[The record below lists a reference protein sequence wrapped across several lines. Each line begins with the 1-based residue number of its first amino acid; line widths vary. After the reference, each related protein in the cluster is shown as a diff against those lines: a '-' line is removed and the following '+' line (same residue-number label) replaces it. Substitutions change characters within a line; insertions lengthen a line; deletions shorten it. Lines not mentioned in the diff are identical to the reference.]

1 MQNATRETLRLFE
14 SRLLTAERSASLDMP
29 FAEFFDVV
37 MKALQAAGEISSC
50 TVWLYAHGTAERV
63 ITTDESVTEPPAVSS
78 VRGELAEDRVLVEQ
92 EKHNSGRV
100 IWCSRCFEDISRYYS
115 LCLEVRT
122 DSEPSTNFLL
132 GNATLALC
140 ECLAG
145 WFRRNLIVRM
155 DEKLATQTA
164 IAEFCQ
170 RTYAALSAHDYGTV
184 IASEI
189 RLLLKADRVSII
201 NVSGSRSEIF
211 GISGTDRVDKKLEV
225 PQALLALSKAI
236 FESGP
241 TVPSEWNSLVGESR
255 ISDLLNTESKTILHD
270 GGTQQVRAFR
280 VKGQGTDLNAPEEWR
295 VLAELFENTARP
307 SEAHWKL
314 CVDQIS
320 PALQGAR
327 SIQQTRPSFLQR
339 SRRFIVWA
347 GVVVVLLVLSLLP
360 VDFEIDA
367 NGRYLPVTER
377 RIFAPG
383 SGIIQELAVQH
394 ESLVEPGMQLLR
406 IHSPELILK
415 IQEVLGQ
422 LETER
427 VRLSSLRTTRL
438 TEEAGAPS
446 RNGVEQALGGEQAVR
461 QRIEDLESRLQLLKS
476 QESGLIIRADA
487 RGRVFRRQLE
497 QDLNSRPVQQGDF
510 LFDLIPEESTW
521 HLEVEVP
528 EELFC
533 YLPAAPSGGI
543 QSVPARFHFASEPDE
558 RLQAVV
564 SRAEDSVL
572 IQDGRS
578 YSVVYAMIDDA
589 SKARSE
595 KHKHL
600 GASVSVRIHCG
611 RRAVGFVL
619 FREFSEFIREKY
631 FQWF

>member
-37 MKALQAAGEISSC
+37 LKALQSAGEINSC
-50 TVWLYAHGTAERV
+50 TVWLYSHGAPERV
-63 ITTDESVTEPPAVSS
+63 ITTIDSNNAAPPISS
-78 VRGELAEDRVLVEQ
+78 VKGELAEDRVLIEQ
-92 EKHNSGRV
+92 ERHDSGKT
-100 IWCSRCFEDISRYYS
+100 IWCSRCFEVISRYYV

-122 DSEPSTNFLL
+122 DSDPADNFLM

-155 DEKLATQTA
+155 DEKLATQSS
-164 IAEFCQ
+164 IADFCQ
-170 RTYAALSAHDYGTV
+170 RTCASLSARDFGT
-184 IASEI
+184 IAASEI
-189 RLLLKADRVSII
+189 RLLLKVDRVSLFRES
-201 NVSGSRSEIF
+201 SGKTELS
-211 GISGTDRVDKKLEV
+211 GISGTDRIDTKLEI
-225 PQALLALSKAI
+225 PQALISLSKAV
-236 FESGP
+236 FESGL
-241 TVPSEWNSLVGESR
+241 NS
-255 ISDLLNTESKTILHD
+255 
-270 GGTQQVRAFR
+270 
-280 VKGQGTDLNAPEEWR
+280 PEEWILLAENSKFSGLLDSETKLILHEGGTRQLRALR
-295 VLAELFENTARP
+295 VKAQDSVQNAPGEWRILAELFENSPRP
-307 SEAHWKL
+307 PESHWNL
-314 CVDQIS
+314 CAEQVS
-320 PALQGAR
+320 RVLLRA
-327 SIQQTRPSFLQR
+327 SSNQQARPSFL
-339 SRRFIVWA
+339 RRTRRRILWL
-347 GVVVVLLVLSLLP
+347 VVAITLFLLSFFP

-367 NGRYLPVTER
+367 LGRYLPVTEH

-383 SGIIQELAVQH
+383 SGIIQDLAVRH
-394 ESLVEPGMQLLR
+394 ESQVEQGMQLLR

-461 QRIEDLESRLQLLKS
+461 QRISDLESRLQLLKS
-476 QESGLIIRADA
+476 QESRLIIRADA

-497 QDLNSRPVQQGDF
+497 QDLNSRPIQQGDF
-510 LFDLIPEESTW
+510 LFDLIPEESEW
-521 HLEVEVP
+521 HLEIEVP

-533 YLPAAPSGGI
+533 YLPVTASGDI
-543 QSVPARFHFASEPDE
+543 QKVPVRFHFASEPDE
-558 RLQAVV
+558 RLLAAV
-564 SRAEDSVL
+564 SRAEDSMVL
-572 IQDGRS
+572 KEGRS
-578 YSVVYAMIDDA
+578 YGVVYAIIEEA
-589 SKARSE
+589 SVERAE

-611 RRAVGFVL
+611 QRAVGFVL
-619 FREFSEFIREKY
+619 FREFSEFLREKY

>member
-1 MQNATRETLRLFE
+1 MQNATRDTLRLFE

-37 MKALQAAGEISSC
+37 LKALQAAGEISSC

-78 VRGELAEDRVLVEQ
+78 VRGELAEDRVLVAQ
-92 EKHNSGRV
+92 EKHSSGRV
-100 IWCSRCFEDISRYYS
+100 IWCSRCFEDISRHYS
-115 LCLEVRT
+115 LCLEART
-122 DSEPSTNFLL
+122 DSEPSENFLM

-170 RTYAALSAHDYGTV
+170 RSYATLSAHDSGTV

-189 RLLLKADRVSII
+189 RLLLKVDRVSII
-201 NVSGSRSEIF
+201 NVSGSRAEIF

-225 PQALLALSKAI
+225 PQALIALSKAV
-236 FESGP
+236 FESSP
-241 TVPSEWNSLVGESR
+241 TFPAEWISLIGESR

-270 GGTQQVRAFR
+270 GGTQQVRVFH

-314 CVDQIS
+314 CVEQIS
-320 PALQGAR
+320 RALQGAR
-327 SIQQTRPSFLQR
+327 SIQRSRPSFLQR
-339 SRRFIVWA
+339 SRRIIISSA
-347 GVVVVLLVLSLLP
+347 VVVVLLVLSSLP

-367 NGRYLPVTER
+367 TGRYLPVTER

-394 ESLVEPGMQLLR
+394 ESQVEPGMQLLR
-406 IHSPELILK
+406 IHSPELSLK

-461 QRIEDLESRLQLLKS
+461 QRIEDLETRLQLLKS
-476 QESGLIIRADA
+476 QESGLVIRADA
-487 RGRVFRRQLE
+487 RGKVFRRQLE
-497 QDLNSRPVQQGDF
+497 QDLSSRPVQQGDF
-510 LFDLIPEESTW
+510 LFDLIPEESSW

-543 QSVPARFHFASEPDE
+543 QSVPVRFHFASEPDE

-564 SRAEDSVL
+564 SRAEDSVV

-578 YSVVYAMIDDA
+578 YSVVYAMIEDA
-589 SKARSE
+589 SVARAE

-619 FREFSEFIREKY
+619 FREFAEFVREKY

>member
-63 ITTDESVTEPPAVSS
+63 ITTDESVTESPAISS
-78 VRGELAEDRVLVEQ
+78 VRGELAEDRVLIEQ
-92 EKHNSGRV
+92 ENHNAERV
-100 IWCSRCFEDISRYYS
+100 IWCSRCFEDISRHYS

-122 DSEPSTNFLL
+122 NSEPSANFLM

-170 RTYAALSAHDYGTV
+170 RTYAALSAHDYGTI

-201 NVSGSRSEIF
+201 NASGSRSEIF

-225 PQALLALSKAI
+225 PQALMALSKAV

-241 TVPSEWNSLVGESR
+241 TVPSEWISLVGESR
-255 ISDLLNTESKTILHD
+255 ILDLLNTESKTVLHD

-280 VKGQGTDLNAPEEWR
+280 VKGQGTDLNAFEEWR

-320 PALQGAR
+320 PALQSAR
-327 SIQQTRPSFLQR
+327 SIRQTRPSLFQR

-347 GVVVVLLVLSLLP
+347 GVVIVLLVLSWLP

-487 RGRVFRRQLE
+487 RGKVFRRQLE
-497 QDLNSRPVQQGDF
+497 QDLDSRPVQQGDF
-510 LFDLIPEESTW
+510 LFDLIPEESPW

-533 YLPAAPSGGI
+533 YLPATPSGGI
-543 QSVPARFHFASEPDE
+543 QGAPVRFRFASEPDE
-558 RLQAVV
+558 GLQAIV

-589 SKARSE
+589 SMARAE

-619 FREFSEFIREKY
+619 FREFSEFIREKC